1 MRIINLGLSF
11 VLAGAFSITG
21 QAQTVNFSTLQ
32 IQMQKACP
40 VVWED
45 LAVPINLVA
54 IPFSNVWQS
63 NQVDE
68 SEFIALYMTD
78 YSVSN
83 ADAQLVANNVSAVA
97 AVCGS
102 YRIGLI
108 DTLVANNA
116 LDTLIATETAASPDS
131 LVVKPGAPNSSLVIA
146 SDGDL
151 GVGTSSPGTLAY
163 GEEASVHIKRLDG
176 NASLLIEEANS
187 STAARGMLELKNN
200 GGSYLTMKNTATN
213 KEWFLSHE
221 NQSAG
226 RFIISDGVNDG
237 PELTLTTDGDLS
249 LAGSL
254 SASDLVVKGAGHKL
268 LELESTDAGS
278 PQLRLISDIADIRRV
293 LAMNSARQI
302 KSQIELGDNGIR
314 LFGPSATEANT
325 FASFDANGLETKKV
339 SAKTAH
345 ITKGGVPFSSNVYAD
360 LIVQDNATSS
370 DIAMLSL
377 ISGGSSNAQLT
388 FGSDTNQFGG
398 QLIYNNVTQEMN
410 LNLGGS
416 QKLSV
421 NSNGSIDS
429 STGASLTAGGTW
441 ADASSRLLKNNIEF
455 LSIESAKSTVM
466 GLNPVSFNY
475 IKNPQEPRLGFIAE
489 DVPSAVAYNDK
500 QRLSSMDI
508 VAVLTKA
515 VQEQQIAIDELKSQL
530 EKLEK

>member
-11 VLAGAFSITG
+11 VLAGAFSITA

-249 LAGSL
+249 LEGSL

-268 LELESTDAGS
+268 LELESTDSGS

-302 KSQIELGDNGIR
+302 KSQIELGDNGIKF
-314 LFGPSATEANT
+314 FGASATDANT
-325 FASFDANGLETKKV
+325 FASIDAAGLQSRAVDVDTVSTGGHAELSLTNPAQSWTVRSHLNSNLVFINATASLAPVMISGSAQTGLLKVGFDASGNANSGSV
-339 SAKTAH
+339 SVEGNMT
-345 ITKGGVPFSSNVYAD
+345 
-360 LIVQDNATSS
+360 
-370 DIAMLSL
+370 
-377 ISGGSSNAQLT
+377 LT
-388 FGSDTNQFGG
+388 GT
-398 QLIYNNVTQEMN
+398 LT
-410 LNLGGS
+410 
-416 QKLSV
+416 
-421 NSNGSIDS
+421 
-429 STGASLTAGGTW
+429 TAGGTCGGGC
-441 ADASSRLLKNNIEF
+441 DAVFGSDYKLP
-455 LSIESAKSTVM
+455 SIEEHAADMWDKKFLPNVGPTIENEPINVSDKLGRMLNELEIAHIFIEKLQAQIHSNST
-466 GLNPVSFNY
+466 
-475 IKNPQEPRLGFIAE
+475 
-489 DVPSAVAYNDK
+489 
-500 QRLSSMDI
+500 SSERQI
-508 VAVLTKA
+508 SHLTR
-515 VQEQQIAIDELKSQL
+515 VI
-530 EKLEK
+530 EKLEERLNTLEK